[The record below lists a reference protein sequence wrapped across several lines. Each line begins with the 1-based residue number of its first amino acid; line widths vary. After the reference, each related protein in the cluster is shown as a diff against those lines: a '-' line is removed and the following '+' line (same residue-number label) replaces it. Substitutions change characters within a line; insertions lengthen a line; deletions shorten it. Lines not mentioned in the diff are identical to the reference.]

1 MFPESNSKL
10 LRLPH
15 QSHARGWMH
24 YFEPNALVTNGQ
36 RGSPKRALFLVAHPD
51 DETIGA
57 SAALSRLPNPVVLYL
72 TDGAPHDRRFWSSF
86 GGSGEEYARVRL
98 QEAKTALALAG
109 VSSQRILTLGAADQD
124 SIYEVPILV
133 EKLLTILRW
142 FRPAVVI
149 THPYEGGHP
158 DHDAAALAANIARH
172 CLQRERRPTPVFLE
186 MTSYH
191 ARDGRCQTGEFLPD
205 STGTSEPILTIEL
218 SPEEKAKKQKMMEH
232 FASQGQVL
240 QGFPIGPER
249 LREAREYDFARPP
262 HEGPLWYELLG
273 WPMRG
278 EHWREMAVQAF
289 QAFGESLCA

>member
-1 MFPESNSKL
+1 MIRESNSKL
-10 LRLPH
+10 LKLSHQPH
-15 QSHARGWMH
+15 TRGWMH
-24 YFEPNALVTNGQ
+24 YFQPNASASMEPGTLQ
-36 RGSPKRALFLVAHPD
+36 PRALFLVAHPD

-57 SAALSRLPNPVVLYL
+57 SVALSRLPASVVLYL

-278 EHWREMAVQAF
+278 ERWREMAAQAF
-289 QAFGESLCA
+289 QALGESLCA